1 VEIGTSQQ
9 QGIGELVG
17 LLEAVRASTCNTAV
31 SAVLDVWRDHRFQVD
46 DVAGWGADDAAQG
59 LVVLE
64 NVTRSIDALKTVLVG
79 CLDAGRDATASIVR
93 KTGMSYRA
101 ARQLHAAS
109 KIVDQH
115 PDALHKLSTGELS
128 AEHLATLAPLPS
140 DLAAELLGDADG
152 KSADEFKKHV
162 ATHRVR
168 HESKTVSEEQHNS
181 RSVKFFTK
189 PNGCIGAT
197 IILPP
202 VEGTEFKTIITDL
215 CDRAWKTKHPER
227 AEVLGGHTDEPYE
240 RRLADAVVEF
250 MHGAQTTGKPSVIVM
265 IDAETL
271 EAHIVPEQPIPLNDA
286 LTVMAH
292 ADVYAAI
299 RDGTDPARLVFGR
312 NKRVATELQKLA
324 MLVFG
329 ETCDGNGCNVS
340 ALESDAHHVIWYRNG
355 GNTNLDNLKW
365 KCRGGQGHHQHEHET
380 G

>member
-1 VEIGTSQQ
+1 VEIGTAQQ

-31 SAVLDVWRDHRFQVD
+31 SAVLDGWRDHRFDPVD
-46 DVAGWGADDAAQG
+46 VVGWGANDATQG

-109 KIVDQH
+109 KVVDQH
-115 PDALHKLSTGELS
+115 PDALTKLSAGEVS
-128 AEHLATLAPLPS
+128 AEHLAALAPLNS
-140 DLAAELLGDADG
+140 GLAAELLGDAHG

-168 HESKTVSEEQHNS
+168 HESKSLSEEQHNS

-189 PNGCIGAT
+189 SNGCIGAA
-197 IILPP
+197 IVLPP
-202 VEGTEFKTIITDL
+202 VEGTEFRTIITDL

-227 AEVLGGHTDEPYE
+227 AEVLGGHTDDPYE

-250 MHGAQTTGKPSVIVM
+250 MHGARTTGKPSVIVV

-271 EAHIVPEQPIPLNDA
+271 EAHVVPDQPIPLNDA
-286 LTVMAH
+286 LTVMAR

-299 RDGTDPARLVFGR
+299 RDGTNPARLDFGR

-324 MLVFG
+324 MLVYG
-329 ETCDGNGCNVS
+329 ETCDDHGCNVS
-340 ALESDAHHVIWYRNG
+340 ALESDELILLGPYGLASLA
-355 GNTNLDNLKW
+355 T
-365 KCRGGQGHHQHEHET
+365 
-380 G
+380 